1 MTNAQRPLYND
12 FAATSALSSDES
24 TTNYPRRVGLQ
35 CLTMLNHIDL
45 QCLTRWLA
53 LSARFL
59 PSAIDLQC
67 LTRWLAL
74 SARFLPSA
82 PAAQAPNSPAA
93 IAGLIP
99 QTDYI
104 VAADTLLD
112 DRDDLYVYHASKQP

>member
-1 MTNAQRPLYND
+1 
-12 FAATSALSSDES
+12 
-24 TTNYPRRVGLQ
+24 
-35 CLTMLNHIDL
+35 MLNH
-45 QCLTRWLA
+45 
-53 LSARFL
+53 
-59 PSAIDLQC
+59 IDLQC

>member
-1 MTNAQRPLYND
+1 
-12 FAATSALSSDES
+12 
-24 TTNYPRRVGLQ
+24 
-35 CLTMLNHIDL
+35 MLNHIDF

-59 PSAIDLQC
+59 S
-67 LTRWLAL
+67 
-74 SARFLPSA
+74 SA
-82 PAAQAPNSPAA
+82 PATQAPNSPAA

-112 DRDDLYVYHASKQP
+112 DRDDLYVYMLCARPSLGSVVPLT